1 MSNAAFYLNIFL
13 NPKFQ
18 NQLKLEEDYVIW
30 DL

>member
-1 MSNAAFYLNIFL
+1 MSNAVFYLNIFL

-18 NQLKLEEDYVIW
+18 NQLKLEEGYVIW